1 MVGSVNEMFYKRYRK
16 PGANYT
22 RKGDE
27 RRYDYTWQENFIG
40 TGRQPIAFRQNRAK
54 KKVWVEE
61 APVAAPYT
69 GSK

>member
-22 RKGDE
+22 REKE
-27 RRYDYTWQENFIG
+27 RQVDYTWQENFIG
-40 TGRQPIAFRQNRAK
+40 TGRQPIKFRQNRAK
-54 KKVWVEE
+54 KKEVWVEE